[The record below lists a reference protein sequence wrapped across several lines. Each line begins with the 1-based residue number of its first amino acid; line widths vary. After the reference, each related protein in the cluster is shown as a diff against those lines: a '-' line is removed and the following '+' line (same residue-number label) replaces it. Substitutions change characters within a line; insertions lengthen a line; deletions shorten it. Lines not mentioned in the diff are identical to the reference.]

1 MRKPARHTWSF
12 QIYTDLV
19 IGQRL
24 RIGGFLKEKRKQMF
38 SRIAKE
44 RNVPRAVV
52 RLIYDQSVR
61 PQLRA
66 GVQVQDL
73 R

>member
-1 MRKPARHTWSF
+1 
-12 QIYTDLV
+12 V